1 MGKGFNLKAI
11 FSADTKDIEAG
22 STRATESVKKFDRD
36 SKAALDAFAGR
47 TEVAGK
53 KAQVLGKNIKAL
65 ALRFAAAAVSIKS
78 FVSSFNTMKDFET
91 ANSKLAAVLGTTQKG
106 IEKLTESAITLGR
119 KTEYTASQV
128 TELQTELA
136 KLGFSQGDIMSMQ
149 AGVLKFAA
157 AVGTDLGS
165 AAARAGATM
174 RGFGLTAKETGD
186 MLAVMALS
194 TSKSALSFEYLDE
207 TLGKVVPVTR
217 AFGLDTRA
225 TVALLGA
232 MANAGIDAS
241 SAGTAL
247 RRIMAELSN
256 SGSKL
261 NSMLGRQPKTMEDV
275 IAGLKQLRDQGIGVT
290 EAFDLVG
297 KYAGATF
304 LALVN
309 GASDCETLYGELK
322 NVDGSLNDMYRTM
335 TDNVEGSIKKLSSAW
350 EGFILRLRNSTG
362 PINRMI
368 KGLTK
373 LVELADRLNP
383 ETRIGGEKDYYD
395 MVIRQKVEYE
405 GADAFDIGVYYAKEK
420 EKLQG
425 LISES
430 WNNGRGNRA
439 KKYEEE
445 LGGLERAYSDFFENR
460 IDFTE
465 PLAPDGTNK
474 PKGGKDDDKKS
485 KKSDGLK
492 KLQDEA
498 REYAAAEQEVIE
510 ADKEMEAEA
519 ARLYE
524 SYKSLHPA
532 IEGVKVDVD
541 KLTGLTDEQKA
552 TLLSVIQPIDNTAQ
566 GVVALANQIAT
577 LVDLDQ
583 NASSATNQF
592 AEQLYGLGDAF
603 QAVVYAAGL
612 TDEQLTDEVN
622 KLSDQWADGLLRMQE
637 TSKEFSDAIREIL
650 LDAMEDT
657 LNNVGTFIGDA
668 LTLGFDTAASNLGTN
683 MLDTLGT
690 LVQRV
695 GELCLAVGEGILAID
710 ESLNSLNPYVALA
723 AGAALVML
731 GAAVKSAASNLA
743 SGMGTYSSSRSLS
756 DSYSPYSTGELETR
770 ALNIK
775 VTGRLLGDGRNLI
788 GVIQEAEKYT
798 NHTT

>member
-22 STRATESVKKFDRD
+22 SNRATESVKRFERN
-36 SKAALDAFAGR
+36 SKAALDGFDKGAS
-47 TEVAGK
+47 VAGK
-53 KAQVLGKNIKAL
+53 KAKILGDGISKL
-65 ALRFAAAAVSIKS
+65 ASRFAAAAVSVQV
-78 FVSSFNTMKDFET
+78 FFSSFNKMKDFET

-106 IEKLTESAITLGR
+106 IENLTKAAIDLGK
-119 KTEYTASQV
+119 KTEYTASEV

-136 KLGFSQGDIMSMQ
+136 KLGFSQDDIMSMQ

-157 AVGTDLGS
+157 AVGTDLAS

-174 RGFGLTAKETGD
+174 RGFGLTAKATGD

-207 TLGKVVPVTR
+207 TLGKVVPVTKS
-217 AFGLDTRA
+217 FGLDTRA

-247 RRIMAELSN
+247 RRIMSELSN

-261 NSMLGRQPKTMEDV
+261 NETLGRQPKNMDEV
-275 IAGLKQLRDQGIGVT
+275 IAALKELKDRGIGVT

-297 KYAGATF
+297 KYSGATF

-309 GASDCETLYGELK
+309 GASDCETLYRELK
-322 NVDGSLNDMYRTM
+322 NVDGALVDMYHTM

-350 EGFILRLRNSTG
+350 EGFILKLRNSTG
-362 PINRMI
+362 FIRDIIDMATDVIGVISGEGGFKTQRQKREAEAYANRRMTGEGDI
-368 KGLTK
+368 SFKGFGGMKDSQIDTYLAK
-373 LVELADRLNP
+373 LETDLDHFKKNHIWNKVRELEDELAIARLAAPIAKARNHAARNP
-383 ETRIGGEKDYYD
+383 EPTPTTTPT
-395 MVIRQKVEYE
+395 VV
-405 GADAFDIGVYYAKEK
+405 
-420 EKLQG
+420 
-425 LISES
+425 
-430 WNNGRGNRA
+430 NN
-439 KKYEEE
+439 
-445 LGGLERAYSDFFENR
+445 D
-460 IDFTE
+460 D
-465 PLAPDGTNK
+465 DK
-474 PKGGKDDDKKS
+474 PKGNPKKADS
-485 KKSDGLK
+485 LRE
-492 KLQDEA
+492 LANAA
-498 REYAAAEQEVIE
+498 REYAAAEQEVID

-524 SYKSLHPA
+524 QFKALNPEIA
-532 IEGVKVDVD
+532 GRK
-541 KLTGLTDEQKA
+541 DE
-552 TLLSVIQPIDNTAQ
+552 TILLAQ
-566 GVVALANQIAT
+566 RIAAM
-577 LVDLDQ
+577 VDLDQ

-592 AEQLYGLGDAF
+592 AEQLYGLSDAF
-603 QAVVYAAGL
+603 QAVIYAAGL
-612 TDEQLTDEVN
+612 TDEQLTEEVN
-622 KLSDQWADGLLRMQE
+622 KLSDQWADGLLGMQE
-637 TSKEFSDAIREIL
+637 TSKEFSAAIREIL

-710 ESLNSLNPYVALA
+710 ESLSSLNPYVALA

-770 ALNIK
+770 TLSIK

-788 GVIQEAEKYT
+788 GVIQEAETYT